1 VVNIIT
7 SDGKIW
13 NKEEAIVS
21 IIKEATRTTN
31 KIQIHLN
38 NEGPCCKHCGIDELI
53 SNIILKFNIP
63 SERFVINTLNQIPS
77 SQYTEVR
84 GSKNSSLY
92 GAHSKL
98 QSYVPTYST
107 LDKIFGIFIG
117 RSNWQRLGLAS
128 YLWNNYKNNSIVT
141 FHYDNNI
148 EYHKS
153 NLGLDE
159 FCHKFPNDIDNIFI
173 FLKELP
179 LVYDEVSYPILWSD
193 NAYDLDELYKNI
205 FCEIVC
211 ETYFSGKT
219 FFISE
224 KTYRCILNKR
234 PFIIQG
240 PTWFLKNL
248 KKLGFKTFDKWWDEG
263 YDEDPGDARYE
274 TLKQNINWI
283 GSQTPQTINDWY
295 EEMQPI
301 LTHNYNVLYNLTN
314 ETILNT
320 EFYYE

>member
-1 VVNIIT
+1 VVTIIT
-7 SDGKIW
+7 SDSKIW
-13 NKEEAIVS
+13 NKEEVITD
-21 IIKEATRTTN
+21 IIKESMISQDIINIGLNIEGPSCVTSH
-31 KIQIHLN
+31 IDEILN
-38 NEGPCCKHCGIDELI
+38 NI
-53 SNIILKFNIP
+53 SKKFNIP
-63 SERFVINTLNQIPS
+63 SKRFVINTANQISS
-77 SQYTEVR
+77 SQYTEIRYVNDIL
-84 GSKNSSLY
+84 S
-92 GAHSKL
+92 GAKKKVT
-98 QSYVPTYST
+98 SYTPTYSNLT
-107 LDKIFGIFIG
+107 KTFGIFIG

-159 FCHKFPNDIDNIFI
+159 FCHKSPNDIDNIFI

-211 ETYFSGKT
+211 ETYFSGRT

-240 PTWFLKNL
+240 PKWFLKNL

-263 YDEDPGDARYE
+263 YDEDPSDARYE
-274 TLKQNINWI
+274 TLKRNINWI
-283 GSQTPQTINDWY
+283 GSQSDQTINGWY

-301 LTHNYNVLYNLTN
+301 LTHNYNVLCNLTN

>member
-1 VVNIIT
+1 MVNIIT
-7 SDGKIW
+7 SDSKIW
-13 NKEEAIVS
+13 NKEEVITD
-21 IIKEATRTTN
+21 IIKESIISQNIINIDLNMEGPSCKNT
-31 KIQIHLN
+31 QIDEILN
-38 NEGPCCKHCGIDELI
+38 NI
-53 SNIILKFNIP
+53 SKKFNIP
-63 SERFVINTLNQIPS
+63 SKRFVINTANQIPS
-77 SQYTEVR
+77 SQYTEIRYVNDIL
-84 GSKNSSLY
+84 S
-92 GAHSKL
+92 GAKKKAI
-98 QSYVPTYST
+98 SYIPTYST

-159 FCHKFPNDIDNIFI
+159 FCHKFPNDMDNIFI

-263 YDEDPGDARYE
+263 YDEDPSDARYE
-274 TLKQNINWI
+274 TLKRNINWI
-283 GSQTPQTINDWY
+283 GSQGEQTINGWY

-301 LTHNYNVLYNLTN
+301 LTHNYNVLCNLTN